1 MLISQ
6 RLNVFICFWF
16 WHRPTLP
23 KKNKQPTDTVHIIQM
38 LQWLWLSDQHQK
50 GEKKMTQNEEKW
62 INGQIW
68 NGKNWKITLTP
79 PVHIIISKWGEA
91 GQSMSKKINQQ
102 TRAWDTETAIQSS
115 WKMTCIIIKLTFW
128 ITCMDKC
135 WTNVKW

>member
-23 KKNKQPTDTVHIIQM
+23 KKKQATDRHCAHYTDVTMAMIVG
-38 LQWLWLSDQHQK
+38 STPK
-50 GEKKMTQNEEKW
+50 RRKKMTQNEEKW

>member
-23 KKNKQPTDTVHIIQM
+23 KKTSNRPTLCTLYRCYNGYDCRINT
-38 LQWLWLSDQHQK
+38 K
-50 GEKKMTQNEEKW
+50 KAKKMTQNEEKW